1 MAGKDSNGL
10 VISLSI
16 FALLSV
22 GLGIAWYFTWSH
34 SDTLQTQLATA
45 QKSESDSKSIIQNQ
59 IEEVN
64 KLKSLIGRNETVV
77 DDLVTKAKKEIAKLS
92 GEGATIELTLDGA
105 LVKVATDR
113 GVQEYSSSDR
123 MAQLQAKI
131 TEYDLRVK
139 SHEVALGSMKDSL
152 TAKEAELLNK
162 ERTHAEQLGQR
173 ETQIDALK
181 SQLNNLQDQFATY
194 RTDRERVTEEL
205 GKETQRQREA
215 LIALRRDKFKLE
227 GFSFE
232 RPDGTLTFVDQNS
245 LTCYLDIG
253 IRDKLRVGATFS
265 VYKKNNSGVGRSQS
279 DKDLKGKIEIVRLIG
294 DHTAEASIVEQD
306 LDDPLANG
314 DPIYSP
320 IFFPGQKLEIA
331 VVGGLEFDGN
341 PGSDREE
348 FQRIIAGSG
357 AEIVL
362 QVSDEAK
369 LIDGNGTEV
378 SSADIDQL
386 ITSKTRFLLVGD
398 LGDENT
404 EDTTQKE
411 INGRIR
417 QHHDT
422 MVRAAENNGVYLLN
436 LSSFLDYIGYSR
448 KRLVWT
454 PTSKFP
460 GVLANGAKSL
470 GVNTT
475 LGARQSSAAISGAY
489 SSGLGTKRKPAP
501 SSGATTGL
509 YRNTNGNENE

>member
-1 MAGKDSNGL
+1 MAGKDSNGM

-45 QKSESDSKSIIQNQ
+45 QKSESDSKSIIQSQ
-59 IEEVN
+59 IEEVT
-64 KLKSLIGRNETVV
+64 KLKSLIGRDEPVV
-77 DDLVTKAKKEIAKLS
+77 DDLVTKAKEEITKRS
-92 GEGATIELTLDGA
+92 GEGASVELTMHGA
-105 LVKVATDR
+105 LDKVATDR

-131 TEYDLRVK
+131 AEFDLRIK
-139 SHEVALGSMKDSL
+139 SHEVALGSMKDAL
-152 TAKEAELLNK
+152 TTKEAELLDK
-162 ERTHAEQLGQR
+162 ERTHAEQLGDR
-173 ETQIDALK
+173 ETQIDTLK
-181 SQLNNLQDQFATY
+181 SQLTKLQDDFATY
-194 RTDRERVTEEL
+194 RTNSDRVTEEL
-205 GKETQRQREA
+205 GKENLRQREA
-215 LIALRRDKFKLE
+215 LITLRRDKFKLE

-253 IRDKLRVGATFS
+253 ERDELRVGATFS

-279 DKDLKGKIEIVRLIG
+279 DKDLKGKIEIVGLIG
-294 DHTAEASIVEQD
+294 DHVAEASIVEQD

-348 FQRIIAGSG
+348 FQRIIAGAG

-369 LIDGNGTEV
+369 LIDRNGTEV
-378 SSADIDQL
+378 SSADIGQL

-404 EDTTQKE
+404 EDTTQKA
-411 INGRIR
+411 INTRIR
-417 QHHDT
+417 EHHKAMKT
-422 MVRAAENNGVYLLN
+422 AAENNGVYLLN

-475 LGARQSSAAISGAY
+475 LGSRQSSAAISGAY
-489 SSGLGTKRKPAP
+489 SSGLKAKRKP
-501 SSGATTGL
+501 SQSMGATTGL
-509 YRNTNGNENE
+509 YRNTNGNEQ